1 MLIIGWL
8 IDYGWSAASA
18 DLYDECVWLCEPLSL
33 KGIAEIPLLG
43 YLTGPRLGLGLTLT
57 AHV

>member
-1 MLIIGWL
+1 MVGLRLPQTSTLNVFG
-8 IDYGWSAASA
+8 SNVS
-18 DLYDECVWLCEPLSL
+18 PLSL